1 MKKIFILFISLLLV
15 GMFVGCDETTETGS
29 NQAIPLQSFEETGTV
44 QGTVFDAVTGAR
56 IGDSSLKVTL
66 IKGSTYASPAVLK
79 NSSTDTT
86 FLGDFAF
93 NDVPV
98 TQGGVATYR
107 IVAEMA
113 GYQTF
118 EGYINIAVG
127 MVAVTGSGII
137 DEVYNFV
144 RNIYMYP
151 VGSYASDQYIYVYYD
166 NEPVSGATV
175 LLEHL
180 PFGNT
185 PITTPT
191 GTVVTAPAT
200 AGNTPITVQPAANGL
215 SQSLIAT
222 TDANGLATFLGS
234 TLVLGGSYPVTVLP
248 LKYEG
253 VQLAINTGT
262 AIIVGASGNINVQV
276 VNMTDEVPGVNNE
289 GLYVVSA
296 TPQDPED
303 ILSSGV
309 LTITFNR
316 AIEIVSEQAFT
327 ATLSGTATTGTLT
340 GDNTNTAVAATV
352 STDGL
357 VLTLT
362 PVFTTAIVP
371 YSAATGPSGTN
382 TADIS
387 TSITYTGGQITLLN
401 DDESVTY
408 NILQGGADGVIDI
421 NGNNVTQT
429 VNLTGPTT
437 D

>member
-151 VGSYASDQYIYVYYD
+151 VGSYASD
-166 NEPVSGATV
+166 
-175 LLEHL
+175 
-180 PFGNT
+180 
-185 PITTPT
+185 
-191 GTVVTAPAT
+191 
-200 AGNTPITVQPAANGL
+200 
-215 SQSLIAT
+215 
-222 TDANGLATFLGS
+222 GS
-234 TLVLGGSYPVTVLP
+234 VKSFV
-248 LKYEG
+248 
-253 VQLAINTGT
+253 
-262 AIIVGASGNINVQV
+262 
-276 VNMTDEVPGVNNE
+276 
-289 GLYVVSA
+289 
-296 TPQDPED
+296 
-303 ILSSGV
+303 
-309 LTITFNR
+309 
-316 AIEIVSEQAFT
+316 
-327 ATLSGTATTGTLT
+327 
-340 GDNTNTAVAATV
+340 
-352 STDGL
+352 
-357 VLTLT
+357 
-362 PVFTTAIVP
+362 
-371 YSAATGPSGTN
+371 
-382 TADIS
+382 
-387 TSITYTGGQITLLN
+387 
-401 DDESVTY
+401 
-408 NILQGGADGVIDI
+408 
-421 NGNNVTQT
+421 
-429 VNLTGPTT
+429 
-437 D
+437 